1 MSFLAKCYTI
11 VWQMLS
17 SISQNSDMQAI
28 VMELNRSKW
37 SSLVIAGVRL
47 ANTDAHECPL
57 INSHELARYLASNL
71 AMVFRAA
78 NIREISFRAF
88 VI

>member
-1 MSFLAKCYTI
+1 MLFLAKYYVI
-11 VWQMLS
+11 AWQILS
-17 SISQNSDMQAI
+17 FIFQNSDMQAI

-37 SSLVIAGVRL
+37 SLLVIAGVRL

-71 AMVFRAA
+71 AMVFHAA
-78 NIREISFRAF
+78 DIREISFRAF